1 MLVSETSGTGGR
13 VFVAAGMIGT
23 RSLLASALILGVATL
38 AAGPAG
44 ATPYYGF
51 SGYYGGP
58 STYYTNDPDIHQ
70 TTRLEGGT
78 PTFGVRTYTAG
89 GPFWRYRNAQPAR
102 VHRVQRQ
109 RYRHVRA
116 IQVRG

>member
-1 MLVSETSGTGGR
+1 
-13 VFVAAGMIGT
+13 MIGT
-23 RSLLASALILGVATL
+23 RSLLASALVAGAMAVT
-38 AAGPAG
+38 AGSAV

-78 PTFGVRTYTAG
+78 PTFGVRTYTTG
-89 GPFWRYRNAQPAR
+89 GPFWRYQNARPARIYR
-102 VHRVQRQ
+102 VHRH
-109 RYRHVRA
+109 RHRPVRA

>member
-1 MLVSETSGTGGR
+1 MVVFSSVSIGGR
-13 VFVAAGMIGT
+13 VFVAAGMIWT
-23 RSLLASALILGVATL
+23 RSLLASALILGAATL

-58 STYYTNDPDIHQ
+58 ATYYTHDTDIHQ
-70 TTRLEGGT
+70 TTRLEGGS

-89 GPFWRYRNAQPAR
+89 GPFWRYQNARPASVYR
-102 VHRVQRQ
+102 VHRH

-116 IQVRG
+116 IRVRG